1 MKASEWAKGQAP
13 APSGETAPIQGERVP
28 RAAAHGGSSVP
39 KKQKARD
46 TYELHLIV
54 NRRLGGTK
62 HVLQSEEPIQAED
75 VPRLLEAWARELAEI
90 LGVRAG

>member
-13 APSGETAPIQGERVP
+13 APSGETAPIHSDRVP
-28 RAAAHGGSSVP
+28 P
-39 KKQKARD
+39 KKKPKARD

-62 HVLQSEEPIQAED
+62 HVLSSEAPIQAED